1 MDVVFDFLSVLVATL
16 VMMEYGLF
24 NSSFDP
30 YWAFSAGGTA
40 ALAGMLVVHQGKVSN
55 TVLWTGSI
63 GILHNTRA
71 YPSRWFDR
79 NGLAWVLSFLE

>member
-1 MDVVFDFLSVLVATL
+1 MLSSISLSVLVATL

-30 YWAFSAGGTA
+30 YWVFSAGGTA

-55 TVLWTGSI
+55 TVLWTAALEFLYYFSC
-63 GILHNTRA
+63 
-71 YPSRWFDR
+71 
-79 NGLAWVLSFLE
+79 LSLSMVRSKMV